1 MTNDNEKIVPF
12 RPKMVVT
19 PESKVL
25 PVQENVVATL
35 EDLLEEARAGHVRFL
50 AYATVD
56 ADGVGKSA
64 WSPRNE
70 LIDTPL
76 LTSALGAVA
85 FLNARFLD
93 SAIAGSI
100 DED

>member
-12 RPKMVVT
+12 KPKVVT

-25 PVQENVVATL
+25 PVEENVIQTL
-35 EDLLEEARAGHVRFL
+35 EDLLAEAKAGHVRFL
-50 AYATVD
+50 AYAIVD
-56 ADGVGKSA
+56 ADGVGNSA

-70 LIDTPL
+70 FIDTPL
-76 LTSALGAVA
+76 LTSALGAVS

-93 SAIAGSI
+93 SAIAGAV
-100 DED
+100 DVD

>member
-12 RPKMVVT
+12 KPKLVT

-25 PVQENVVATL
+25 PIEQHVVSTL
-35 EDLLEEARAGHVRFL
+35 EELLAEAKAGNVRFL

-56 ADGVGKSA
+56 AEGVGHSA

-70 LIDTPL
+70 VIDTPL
-76 LTSALGAVA
+76 LTSALGSVS
-85 FLNARFLD
+85 FLNGRFLD
-93 SAIAGSI
+93 SAIAVAI
-100 DED
+100 DEG